1 VLLAIG
7 DVTVDLYLA
16 LPRLPKPGED
26 LHAARMI
33 LRAGGSA
40 ANTAAV
46 AAQLGLPARLIG
58 AIGQDPLGEWVAE
71 ELRASGVG
79 TDLLQRCPEAPTS
92 TVIVLVTPEGERT
105 MLSHRGASR
114 LARLPELSLP
124 AAGFVHLSGY
134 ALLEESPLR
143 GAALTLL
150 QQAAAA
156 GLRCALDPG
165 LPACRMAPQAVRE
178 ALREVEILLLNEA
191 EADLLF
197 GPDPRSGL
205 QEAPRLRW
213 IVLKQG
219 ERGCRLLGRAG
230 EEQTVPAFRVPVRDT
245 TGAGDAFNAGF
256 LFGLARGAS
265 PVTAALLGNA
275 AGALA
280 CTAWGVIGSFPG
292 RAAVERMLREA
303 SADPTWASWREPL
316 REAQA
321 CLAEA
326 RIAGGG

>member
-1 VLLAIG
+1 
-7 DVTVDLYLA
+7 
-16 LPRLPKPGED
+16 
-26 LHAARMI
+26 
-33 LRAGGSA
+33 
-40 ANTAAV
+40 
-46 AAQLGLPARLIG
+46 
-58 AIGQDPLGEWVAE
+58 
-71 ELRASGVG
+71 
-79 TDLLQRCPEAPTS
+79 
-92 TVIVLVTPEGERT
+92 

-143 GAALTLL
+143 RAALTLL

-326 RIAGGG
+326 RIAGKG